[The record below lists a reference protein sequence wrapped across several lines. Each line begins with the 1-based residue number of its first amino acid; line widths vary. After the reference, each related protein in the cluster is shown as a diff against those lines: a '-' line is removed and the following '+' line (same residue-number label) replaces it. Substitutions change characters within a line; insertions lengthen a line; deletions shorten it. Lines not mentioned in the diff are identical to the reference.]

1 MNITPTARIAT
12 RWFPPV
18 RSEAVPKI
26 TGPIT
31 AAVCGTRSLRR
42 IREL

>member
-1 MNITPTARIAT
+1 MAT

-18 RSEAVPKI
+18 SSDAVPKI

-31 AAVCGTRSLRR
+31 AAVLPQS
-42 IREL
+42 E